1 MGIKKTIFLLAAL
14 VSPALLASDQIPI
27 TLQLPGGFVEQ
38 LCPTPIWQQRA
49 VVWKGVQD
57 KRTSPELG
65 VQSKKG
71 EVVSEV
77 VAEPSL
83 VSSFDA
89 ALQKI
94 LTQCGLKLL
103 SRGND
108 ESTFLSVEIVEFHAG
123 LEKKLLTGKGMA
135 KSSLIL
141 NQGTPYGGA
150 QTIEIEYEI
159 ESKKVR
165 SKSIK
170 QLSQTLNELF
180 QKTLEKVPQIKEL
193 RAL

>member
-1 MGIKKTIFLLAAL
+1 MGIKKTIFLLVTL
-14 VSPALLASDQIPI
+14 VSPALSASERVPI
-27 TLQLPGGFVEQ
+27 ALKLPEGFVEQ
-38 LCPTPIWQQRA
+38 LCSAPIWKQRA

-65 VQSKKG
+65 AQSKK
-71 EVVSEV
+71 ETVIAEV

-83 VSSFDA
+83 AESFDK

-94 LTQCGLKLL
+94 LTQCGLKLV
-103 SRGND
+103 SQGND
-108 ESTFLSVEIVEFHAG
+108 ESTYLSVEVVEFHAG

-135 KSSLIL
+135 KSRLIL

-180 QKTLEKVPQIKEL
+180 QKTLEKIPQIKEL
-193 RAL
+193 RA